1 MHSKLPLGEE
11 YGRFYWQSGYGM
23 FSVSPARGQAVKT
36 YVEGQVEHHRTQ
48 TFQGEFRA
56 FLARY
61 KIPYD
66 ERYVWD

>member
-1 MHSKLPLGEE
+1 
-11 YGRFYWQSGYGM
+11 M